1 LLLTI
6 LGEFVLPHRE
16 PVWTGA
22 LVAALT
28 QMSVEEKTA
37 RQALARTAA
46 EGLLSSERQGRRV
59 RWQLTPAATRLLVEG
74 TERIYSFGR
83 EPEPWDGQW
92 LVVTVSVPE
101 TQRQLRHRLRTRLTW
116 AGLGSPISGLWVTPD
131 TTKAPEVAA
140 VVDELGVPAFSFA
153 GRFGEIG
160 DLSTLVAA
168 SWHLDDVEQFYS
180 RFLEAF
186 ATTQANTAHEAFVA
200 QVGLVGTWRRV
211 PFLDP
216 ALPTEILP
224 TTWPRQAAVEVF
236 HSRHDRWLEGAQQH
250 WRDLMS
256 VAERSP

>member
-1 LLLTI
+1 
-6 LGEFVLPHRE
+6 
-16 PVWTGA
+16 
-22 LVAALT
+22 
-28 QMSVEEKTA
+28 
-37 RQALARTAA
+37 
-46 EGLLSSERQGRRV
+46 
-59 RWQLTPAATRLLVEG
+59 
-74 TERIYSFGR
+74 
-83 EPEPWDGQW
+83 
-92 LVVTVSVPE
+92 
-101 TQRQLRHRLRTRLTW
+101 
-116 AGLGSPISGLWVTPD
+116 
-131 TTKAPEVAA
+131 
-140 VVDELGVPAFSFA
+140 
-153 GRFGEIG
+153 
-160 DLSTLVAA
+160 VAA